1 MDRSNHGLISCGTVL
16 NNHGAWAV
24 SHGPINFYTLKI
36 FLLGFMG
43 AGKSYWGKQLAE
55 LWQLPYYDL
64 DEVIV
69 EEEEMAISDIFATK
83 GEDYFRERERVV
95 LRELAEEEKFLISC
109 GGGTPCF
116 QENMDFMNAHGI
128 TVWINP
134 SVAAMVDRLQRK
146 KYKRPL
152 IQDLDDEDL
161 VDFVEKKMA
170 ERLPFYEQA
179 QHIITSDNISL
190 DTFAEKIEHA

>member
-1 MDRSNHGLISCGTVL
+1 M
-16 NNHGAWAV
+16 
-24 SHGPINFYTLKI
+24 KI

-55 LWQLPYYDL
+55 HWQVPYYDL

-69 EEEEMAISDIFATK
+69 EAEEMAISDIFATK
-83 GEDYFRERERVV
+83 GEDYFRERESML
-95 LRELAEEEKFLISC
+95 LRELSRQDSFLISC

-116 QENMDFMNAHGI
+116 QDNMDFMNEKGT

-134 SVAAMVDRLQRK
+134 SVPAMVERLTRK
-146 KYKRPL
+146 KSKRPL

-161 VDFVEKKMA
+161 SDYVEMKLA
-170 ERLPFYEQA
+170 ERRQFYEQSR
-179 QHIITSDNISL
+179 HIISSDHITL
-190 DTFAEKIEHA
+190 DTFTKNIDHA